1 MREDKIMTLEVIK
14 TVWDKFIAFSE
25 VVLNL
30 LNSPLN
36 VAVDNTVGKIPILGD
51 IIGLVVKIIPNYNS
65 LSIIDFILQAGI
77 STIIVIAIIKFIV
90 GIFK

>member
-1 MREDKIMTLEVIK
+1 MTLEAIK
-14 TVWDKFIAFSE
+14 TDWDKFIAFSE

>member
-1 MREDKIMTLEVIK
+1 MTLEAIK

>member
-1 MREDKIMTLEVIK
+1 MTLEAIK

-36 VAVDNTVGKIPILGD
+36 VGVDNTVGKIPILGD